1 MSRVAGGMLRF
12 LGIFQVREGTRVRI
26 HTSTRTPLAGQTGT
40 IIAVSP
46 ADPYGPYLVEFK
58 HGLRYR
64 YQASEFSV
72 ATCPEAVRENREN
85 LGRS

>member
-12 LGIFQVREGTRVRI
+12 LGIFQVREGTLVRI

-46 ADPYGPYLVEFK
+46 ADPYGSYLVEFK

-72 ATCPEAVRENREN
+72 ATCPEAVREN
-85 LGRS
+85 